1 MSEKELDE
9 IDHKILQL
17 LQEDARMTNVE
28 LADRVGLSP
37 APCLRRVSALEK
49 AGIVRKYVTLLNAAA
64 VNLGV
69 SVFVQVSLDRQV
81 EPASGSGLVA
91 YGFDARKLTG
101 ELHHGFGC
109 RPTMTIDAHEAA
121 ERAMMRYEIVG
132 DRADHRG

>member
-1 MSEKELDE
+1 MGS
-9 IDHKILQL
+9 Q
-17 LQEDARMTNVE
+17 RMTVE
-28 LADRVGLSP
+28 SRKVV
-37 APCLRRVSALEK
+37 RRGRGPDASL
-49 AGIVRKYVTLLNAAA
+49 GITDDHDIA
-64 VNLGV
+64 
-69 SVFVQVSLDRQV
+69 FTIDRQV